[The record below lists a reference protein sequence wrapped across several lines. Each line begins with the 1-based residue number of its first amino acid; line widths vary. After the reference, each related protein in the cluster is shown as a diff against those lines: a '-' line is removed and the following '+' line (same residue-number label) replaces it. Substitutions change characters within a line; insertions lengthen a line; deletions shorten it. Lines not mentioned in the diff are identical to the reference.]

1 MLSTGKRGTRQEPPL
16 ISVKETAQ
24 LLQVSPVMVYRRYHA
39 GQFPGRKIGRKFGLY
54 RPFVNALYDA
64 ICSGRPVNVE
74 EFAATWAS
82 ARAASV
88 SEAVA

>member
-1 MLSTGKRGTRQEPPL
+1 MQSTGKRGTRQEPPL

-24 LLQVSPVMVYRRYHA
+24 LLRVSPVMVYRRYHA
-39 GQFPGRKIGRKFGLY
+39 GQFPGRKIDLY

-64 ICSGRPVNVE
+64 ICPGRPVNVE
-74 EFAATWAS
+74 EFAATWVS

-88 SEAVA
+88 SESVA